1 MLPPRFCL
9 QSRGGGGR
17 GGAKWWWNRVYLDW
31 VAYADHSVRSL
42 LITHIHTFGQ
52 NSYVHTSLPTLLSPT
67 CCTGHFE

>member
-42 LITHIHTFGQ
+42 LITHIHTF
-52 NSYVHTSLPTLLSPT
+52 VKPPMFTLICPP
-67 CCTGHFE
+67 C